1 MCVFIC
7 DGVLKEEETEPQA
20 KVSKGM
26 SDRYDAR
33 FCTSLPLA
41 SHRADLS
48 LTIRLQGAALGRD
61 HFGKRPLSLS
71 NIPLTSWNLSSLQ
84 HVVSDGI
91 T

>member
-7 DGVLKEEETEPQA
+7 DGVLEAEETEPQA

-26 SDRYDAR
+26 SHRYDAR
-33 FCTSLPLA
+33 FYTRLPLA

-48 LTIRLQGAALGRD
+48 LTIRLQGAALRRD

-71 NIPLTSWNLSSLQ
+71 NIPLTSCDLSSLH